1 MNSSPKTH
9 DGRALPLFCLFLS
22 GAASLVYELVWIK
35 QLSLIFGGTLY
46 AISAV
51 LCAFMGGL
59 ALGAWAVQRVL
70 HRVEAT
76 GRGWDLVWVYGLLE
90 GAIGMY
96 GLAFPHGLALLE
108 KLYPAAM
115 HAELAAG
122 PLLHG
127 LEFILSALLMLPA
140 TLLMGATLPL
150 IGSWSIGGRAGSV
163 FADVSLLYSL
173 NTLGAVFGCLYTQ
186 WFAVENFGIRGTTLT
201 AVAMNG
207 LVLLLCF
214 VHRKRTLP
222 RPEAACR
229 GHARPADLDT
239 PGGEEPA
246 PSRFESLLLLF
257 IFVYSGMAALASEI
271 LWTRV
276 LVFPLGSSLYSFAL
290 ILATFLFSIALGSLI
305 AEKALGNSRWALK
318 FLAVE
323 LAIGAAAIA
332 ILPLFN
338 QVPEWTLRADQSF
351 YAVENTPSRT
361 LLVRSLFAFG
371 LMFPPALGFGLA
383 FPLAHRVHL
392 SLFGTVSR
400 TLGNSYALN
409 TLGAVAGTFLTP
421 FLFIPWLG
429 IRLSLFVIFAGLILL
444 AAFGLVVHLRARP
457 GTAAA
462 ALAACALGIAGGFL
476 YADPVVSTQRLG
488 ENNLARTEITDD
500 KTRARLLAY
509 KEGDFSTLSVVEDL
523 GTGARTLY
531 VDGFSTATVSRS
543 FGGSAYMEA
552 MGFVPMAL
560 HPAPQ
565 KALVICFGTGNTLGT
580 VSLFPGVEVDGV
592 EIDKNV
598 LSFAHW
604 FSAWNHGAPD
614 RTNISLRVQDG
625 RTYTR
630 WTRERYD
637 VITLEPMSPVQVG
650 VVNLYSR
657 EFYEEA
663 RARLNPGGLM
673 MQWLP
678 LHLVGEEDARA
689 IIKTFQAVYPHT
701 SVWNSF
707 LTRIVLLVGAQE
719 PVAIDKR
726 RFDAL
731 MQNPDLRASA
741 GRMGINALVDFAD
754 FFITGGGPLQTYLA
768 DTPVITD
775 DKPLLEHSA
784 VNLLPPLKWQTDESF
799 INLLRFRI
807 GQAPPVTG
815 LSAAESA
822 TLYREFEVR
831 TAQRFAVFSRR
842 YHGPGEAMFAR
853 RNYPAALEA
862 VKIFL
867 DQNGNAPI
875 RLTGA
880 RWALPGG

>member
-1 MNSSPKTH
+1 MTSTPKTH
-9 DGRALPLFCLFLS
+9 NNRALPLLCLFLS

-35 QLSLIFGGTLY
+35 QFSLIFGGTLY

-51 LCAFMGGL
+51 LCAFMAGL

-70 HRVEAT
+70 HRLEAT
-76 GRGWDLVWVYGLLE
+76 GKSWDLVWLYGLLE
-90 GAIGMY
+90 GAIGLY
-96 GLAFPHGLALLE
+96 GLAFPLGLGLLE
-108 KLYPAAM
+108 GLYPAAM
-115 HAELAAG
+115 QAGLASG
-122 PLLHG
+122 PWLHG

-150 IGSWSIGGRAGSV
+150 LGSWSIGGRAGSV
-163 FADVSLLYSL
+163 FADVSLLYSI

-186 WFAVENFGIRGTTLT
+186 WFAVEHFGIRGATLT

-207 LVLLLCF
+207 LVLLFSHL
-214 VHRKRTLP
+214 HRKRSA
-222 RPEAACR
+222 REAAAVR
-229 GHARPADLDT
+229 PDHARTADLKV
-239 PGGEEPA
+239 PGTEE

-257 IFVYSGMAALASEI
+257 IFIYSGMAALASEI

-318 FLAVE
+318 FLVVE
-323 LAIGAAAIA
+323 LAIGLVSIA

-338 QVPEWTLRADQSF
+338 MVPEWTSRADQLF
-351 YAVENTPSRT
+351 YAVENTAART
-361 LLVRSLFAFG
+361 LFIRSLFAFG
-371 LMFPPALGFGLA
+371 LMFVPALGFGLA

-409 TLGAVAGTFLTP
+409 TLGAVAGTVLTP

-429 IRLSLFVIFAGLILL
+429 IRLSLFVIFAGLIFL

-457 GTAAA
+457 RTAGA
-462 ALAACALGIAGGFL
+462 ALAACALAIAGGFV
-476 YADPVVSTQRLG
+476 YANPVISTVRLG
-488 ENNLARTEITDD
+488 ENNLARTEITEN
-500 KTRARLLAY
+500 KSQIRLLDY
-509 KEGDFSTLSVVEDL
+509 KEGDFSTLSVVEDQA
-523 GTGARTLY
+523 TGARTLY
-531 VDGFSTATVSRS
+531 VDGFSTATVAQG

-560 HPAPQ
+560 HPAPE

-598 LSFAHW
+598 LPLAHW
-604 FSAWNHGAPD
+604 FSAWNHGAPN
-614 RTNISLRVQDG
+614 RPNTHMTIQDG
-625 RTYTR
+625 RAYTR
-630 WTRERYD
+630 WTQASYD
-637 VITLEPMSPVQVG
+637 VITLEPMSPVQAG
-650 VVNLYSR
+650 VVNLYSK

-678 LHLVGEEDARA
+678 LHLIGEEDARA
-689 IIKTFQAVYPHT
+689 IIKTFQEVYPHT

-707 LTRIVLLVGAQE
+707 LTRIVLLVGSNQ
-719 PVAIDKR
+719 PVSIDKN
-726 RFDAL
+726 RFDAM
-731 MQNPDLRASA
+731 MQNPGLKASA
-741 GRMGINALVDFAD
+741 ERMGIRSLVDFAD
-754 FFITGGGPLQTYLA
+754 FFIAGGERLKPYLEDAPL
-768 DTPVITD
+768 ITD
-775 DKPLLEHSA
+775 NRPLLEHSA

-799 INLLRFRI
+799 LNLLRFRI
-807 GQAPPVTG
+807 GEAPPVSG
-815 LSAAESA
+815 LSGDEAEK
-822 TLYREFEVR
+822 LHGDFQVR

-853 RNYPAALEA
+853 QNFPAAMEA
-862 VKIFL
+862 MRIFL
-867 DQNGNAPI
+867 DQIGTAPI
-875 RLTGA
+875 SLKDA
-880 RWALPGG
+880 RWAPPAG